1 MNHIIESIIA
11 FGFQHSKTA
20 LQNYYNEITNNSIPN
35 DYLPYVTIN
44 PHHYH
49 RSKVFENDFFEIYI
63 ITWNTYQR
71 SQFHDHSENGCSML
85 LLQGELLEEITNN
98 NNTVTTTSHY
108 KEGDVTFINNDVGL
122 HRISNPS
129 STNIA
134 ISLHVYSPPN
144 HKAKIFNFPT
154 TP

>member
-1 MNHIIESIIA
+1 MNHIIDSIIA

-20 LQNYYNEITNNSIPN
+20 LLNYYNDITNNVISN
-35 DYLPYVTIN
+35 DYLQYVTIN

-71 SQFHDHSENGCSML
+71 SQFHDHSENGCYAIV
-85 LLQGELLEEITNN
+85 LQGELTEEITDNDN
-98 NNTVTTTSHY
+98 SVTTITTQ
-108 KEGDVTFINNDVGL
+108 KEGDVTFIANDIGL

-144 HKAKIFNFPT
+144 HKTKTVVFPT

>member
-1 MNHIIESIIA
+1 MNHIINSIIA
-11 FGFQHSKTA
+11 FGFPHAKTA
-20 LQNYYNEITNNSIPN
+20 LLNYYNDITNNVIPN

-49 RSKVFENDFFEIYI
+49 RCKVFENNFFEMYI

-71 SQFHDHSENGCSML
+71 SMFHDHSENGCHML
-85 LLQGELLEEITNN
+85 MLQGELIEEITNST
-98 NNTVTTTSHY
+98 NTITTTSHY

-144 HKAKIFNFPT
+144 HKTKTIVFPT

>member
-11 FGFQHSKTA
+11 FGFPHSKTA
-20 LQNYYNEITNNSIPN
+20 LLNYYNGITNNLIPN

-44 PHHYH
+44 PHHYY

-71 SQFHDHSENGCSML
+71 SQFHDHSSQGCHML
-85 LLQGELLEEITNN
+85 VIAGELTEEITNSDN
-98 NNTVTTTSHY
+98 TTSTTVYY
-108 KEGDVTFINNDVGL
+108 KEGDVTYINNDIGL
-122 HRISNPS
+122 HRITNPS

-144 HKAKIFNFPT
+144 HITKTTIFPT

>member
-11 FGFQHSKTA
+11 FGFQYSKTA
-20 LQNYYNEITNNSIPN
+20 LLKYYDEITKNSIPN

-49 RSKVFENDFFEIYI
+49 RSKVFENDSFEIYI

-71 SQFHDHSENGCSML
+71 SQFHDHSEYGCYAIVL
-85 LLQGELLEEITNN
+85 LGTIMEEILDND
-98 NNTVTTTSHY
+98 NTVVKTSTHN
-108 KEGDVTFINNDVGL
+108 EGTVTYIDNNIGL
-122 HRISNPS
+122 HKISNTS

-134 ISLHVYSPPN
+134 VTLHVYSPPN
-144 HKAKIFNFPT
+144 HKAKTIVLPT